1 MIKQKISNNKHLEKL
16 CYNES
21 LSTPQTYL
29 SLIYNSNKKNKYKQC
44 KSFTIDGCVARKIT
58 HWSFLPATYYFLNS
72 E

>member
-29 SLIYNSNKKNKYKQC
+29 SLIYNFNKKINISNAKA
-44 KSFTIDGCVARKIT
+44 S
-58 HWSFLPATYYFLNS
+58 L
-72 E
+72 